1 MYICMA
7 SIQYK
12 SDWCCVC
19 PALLLLLLGQVQLTP
34 TPTPTR
40 RWLSWRLALWKLN
53 PNPFASLS
61 ISSRLFARFFRLLC
75 RTSFSSSF
83 KSLAKFFIVFQHRLF
98 SVPFMSLYAARSWS
112 CSCCR
117 CSCCGNC
124 IWLSNTGE
132 ASLYTSLCWC
142 VCVHNLVP
150 IAAKVICSAFS
161 RQLSLGS
168 VSLRPI
174 ARSGF
179 SVKRVQIKFEETPLT
194 ISAILKPNNSRF

>member
-1 MYICMA
+1 MA

-34 TPTPTR
+34 TSTPTR
-40 RWLSWRLALWKLN
+40 RWLSWRLALSKLN
-53 PNPFASLS
+53 LKPNPFASLS

-98 SVPFMSLYAARSWS
+98 FVPFMGLYAARSCS
-112 CSCCR
+112 CCCCR

-124 IWLSNTGE
+124 ICFSSTEEG
-132 ASLYTSLCWC
+132 SLYTSLCW
-142 VCVHNLVP
+142 CVHNLVP

-179 SVKRVQIKFEETPLT
+179 SVKRVQIKFEDIPLT
-194 ISAILKPNNSRF
+194 ISAILQPNNSRF